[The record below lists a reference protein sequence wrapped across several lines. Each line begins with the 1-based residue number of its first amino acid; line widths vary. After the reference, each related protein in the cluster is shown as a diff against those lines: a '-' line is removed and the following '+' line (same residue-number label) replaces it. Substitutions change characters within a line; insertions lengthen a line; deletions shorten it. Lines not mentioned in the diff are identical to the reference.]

1 MRGTLIPH
9 LRRAGRTGIIPAY
22 AGNTIRAGPP
32 LPEHRDHPRVCGEH
46 LSSVTMTTRTVGSS
60 PRMRGTLT
68 ANTQPARA
76 FGSSPRMRGTRE
88 CRTRHAVPLRII
100 PAYAGNTKPVWRT
113 PRGIWDHPRV
123 CGEHLSTFLI
133 YVITK
138 GSSPRMRGTLLR
150 HRRRMRSGGI
160 IPAYAGNT
168 CVYFVFELCC
178 RDHPRVCG
186 EHIADKMRVLAK
198 KGSSPRM
205 RGTRAVSE
213 SESRAIGIIPAY
225 AGNTFSARL
234 LTNGGEGSS
243 PRMRGTPSRCP

>member
-1 MRGTLIPH
+1 MSYRDHPRVCGEHPLCVSPFRGSVGSSPRMRGTLIPH

-138 GSSPRMRGTLLR
+138 FL
-150 HRRRMRSGGI
+150 I
-160 IPAYAGNT
+160 
-168 CVYFVFELCC
+168 FV
-178 RDHPRVCG
+178 
-186 EHIADKMRVLAK
+186 I
-198 KGSSPRM
+198 
-205 RGTRAVSE
+205 T
-213 SESRAIGIIPAY
+213 
-225 AGNTFSARL
+225 
-234 LTNGGEGSS
+234 
-243 PRMRGTPSRCP
+243 